1 MCGALVK
8 TGRTSRVG
16 EGKVAECDLPGQL
29 GKRLGA
35 FWLGDRFER
44 EQGIDAHGP
53 ESPDALFS
61 RARGGEFDWVLAL
74 YHDQGLIAV
83 KTVAF
88 GSAVNWTL
96 GLPFIRTSVD
106 HGTAFAIAGSGK
118 ADAGPLMRAVEG
130 AIALAAGELPRGRRD
145 DD

>member
-1 MCGALVK
+1 MAPAVAL
-8 TGRTSRVG
+8 
-16 EGKVAECDLPGQL
+16 A
-29 GKRLGA
+29 
-35 FWLGDRFER
+35 R
-44 EQGIDAHGP
+44 EQGIDAWGP

-106 HGTAFAIAGSGK
+106 HGTAFALAGSGQ
-118 ADAGPLMRAVEG
+118 ADAKPLARAVEG
-130 AIALAAGELPRGRRD
+130 ALALASGALPRVRTQED
-145 DD
+145 